1 MSTITLNSVINEKK
15 FWTQLRG
22 ARKRKQKMSMS
33 DRDPEPEVDLDALLG
48 PRKSDI
54 KLVYSDIVVA
64 RPANASLSVLP
75 PPKDKE
81 EEDKKQVVRFVG
93 RGATQSSLPVT
104 STKRPPIDRETLNRE
119 RQERKRQRE
128 LEKLNEEQRAEE
140 KLREEAMVA
149 QALVAEAMYKK
160 RKQMEEQYIRD
171 HAVVHTGVENPEG
184 FSVADHKLP
193 EWKDG
198 VNLDEAD
205 KRCDLT
211 RYYGSAAFPLA
222 TIVKLATRNHRVP
235 LENVEFGFVI
245 NDSFWRNKR
254 FGSGQQL
261 REFLAQM
268 KPQRLE
274 LGPVHPCALKTQEP
288 YANLPLQKFLV
299 FDCDMQDVNDKHP
312 HAYVRRC
319 ACKGAARVCAEGCWF
334 YMRVAI
340 KCLTYVLKQVLGCRT
355 IVPVYSGRRGV
366 HIWVLDEQFVSRSE
380 EERTAIVKRIKLMG
394 KPWKYAHPE
403 FGAYIYDFILKDA
416 FYANFLAGPRIVCAP
431 EVPNIITDMVRG
443 KRMKNSDNNNNGTL
457 VLPDEVI
464 EALVRVQM
472 EAENKNAW
480 GEFCARMN
488 VIVPDFERQFIYR
501 MMYPRLDED
510 VTVKHHHLVKF
521 PFVVHPGS
529 RRCSIPIPDVDTWTP
544 DMAPRLSELMAY
556 AAQFEDMAA
565 VMEEQANKRRNRKK
579 QEVERNPYG
588 WRDPRRYHQEDGGG
602 AARDKANPIDP
613 YEMHFAKMLA
623 AEYPLM
629 DTFLK

>member
-1 MSTITLNSVINEKK
+1 
-15 FWTQLRG
+15 
-22 ARKRKQKMSMS
+22 MS
-33 DRDPEPEVDLDALLG
+33 DRDPEPEVDLEALLG

-64 RPANASLSVLP
+64 RPANASLSVLAPP

-81 EEDKKQVVRFVG
+81 EETKQVVRFVG
-93 RGATQSSLPVT
+93 RGAVQSSLPVT
-104 STKRPPIDRETLNRE
+104 TTKRPTIDREARNRE

-128 LEKLNEEQRAEE
+128 QEKLNEQELAEE
-140 KLREEAMVA
+140 KLREEAMLA

-160 RKQMEEQYIRD
+160 RKQLEEEYLRD
-171 HAVVHTGVENPEG
+171 HAVLYTGIENPEG
-184 FSVADHKLP
+184 FSVEKRPD

-211 RYYGSAAFPLA
+211 RYYGSEAFPLA
-222 TIVKLATRNHRVP
+222 TVVKLATRNHRVP

-245 NDSFWRNKR
+245 NDSYWRNKR

-261 REFLAQM
+261 REFLTQM
-268 KPQRLE
+268 RPQRLE

-288 YANLPLQKFLV
+288 YANLPLQKYLV
-299 FDCDMQDVNDKHP
+299 FDCDIQDVNDKHP

-340 KCLTYVLKQVLGCRT
+340 KCLTYVLKQVIGCRT
-355 IVPVYSGRRGV
+355 VVPVYSGRRGV
-366 HIWVLDEQFVSRSE
+366 HIWVLEEQFISKSE
-380 EERTAIVKRIKLMG
+380 EERAGIVKRIKLMG

-403 FGAYIYDFILKDA
+403 FGAYVYDFILKDA

-431 EVPNIITDMVRG
+431 EVPNIITDMVR
-443 KRMKNSDNNNNGTL
+443 KTGTL
-457 VLPDEVI
+457 VTLPEQVI

-472 EAENKNAW
+472 EAENTRAW
-480 GEFCARMN
+480 GEFCTLMN
-488 VIVPDFERQFIYR
+488 AVVPDFERQFIYR

-613 YEMHFAKMLA
+613 YETHFAKMLA

>member
-1 MSTITLNSVINEKK
+1 
-15 FWTQLRG
+15 
-22 ARKRKQKMSMS
+22 MSMS
-33 DRDPEPEVDLDALLG
+33 DRDVEPEVDLDALLG
-48 PRKSDI
+48 PRKSNI

-64 RPANASLSVLP
+64 RPTIAP
-75 PPKDKE
+75 HPPKDKE
-81 EEDKKQVVRFVG
+81 EEEEEQDRKQVVRFVG

-104 STKRPPIDRETLNRE
+104 STKRPPIDREARNKE

-128 LEKLNEEQRAEE
+128 QEKLNEEQRAEE

-160 RKQMEEQYIRD
+160 RKQLEEQYIRD

-184 FSVADHKLP
+184 FAVTERRRIDT

-222 TIVKLATRNHRVP
+222 TIVKLATRNHRIP

-245 NDSFWRNKR
+245 NDSYWRNKR
-254 FGSGQQL
+254 FGSGHQLQQ
-261 REFLAQM
+261 FMTQM
-268 KPQRLE
+268 RPQRLE

-288 YANLPLQKFLV
+288 YANLPLQKYLV

-312 HAYVRRC
+312 RAYVRRC
-319 ACKGAARVCAEGCWF
+319 ACKGSARVCSDACWF

-340 KCLTYVLKQVLGCRT
+340 KCLTYVLKQVIGCRVV
-355 IVPVYSGRRGV
+355 VPVYSGRRGV
-366 HIWVLDEQFVSRSE
+366 HMWILDEQFLSKSE
-380 EERTAIVKRIKLMG
+380 EERAAIVKRIKLLG

-416 FYANFLAGPRIVCAP
+416 FYANFLEGPRIVCAP
-431 EVPNIITDMVRG
+431 EVPNIITDMVSRG
-443 KRMKNSDNNNNGTL
+443 KRKNSDNTTL

-488 VIVPDFERQFIYR
+488 TIVPDFERQFIYR

-544 DMAPRLSELMAY
+544 DMAPRLSELMEY
-556 AAQFEDMAA
+556 AAQFDEEDDG
-565 VMEEQANKRRNRKK
+565 EERDRK
-579 QEVERNPYG
+579 QELERNPFR
-588 WRDPRRYHQEDGGG
+588 WRDINNGKG
-602 AARDKANPIDP
+602 NPITP
-613 YEMHFAKMLA
+613 YETHFAKLIA
-623 AEYPLM
+623 AEYPLLS
-629 DTFLK
+629 TFLK